1 MTNISLQSVDGIAVV
16 MIDRPE
22 RRNALALEDW
32 EDLGEVLGVAMND
45 HAARTIILTGTPG
58 HFCAGAD
65 IADMAENAY
74 EEAWRDRKQAAVRKC
89 NMWLA
94 RGPKPA
100 IAAIDGDAIG
110 GGCGLALACDFR
122 LASPSARF
130 GVTPAKLG
138 IAYSRFDTKLLVD
151 AVGPSEARAL
161 LYTANIIDAD
171 EAEAIGLIDRIVDDP
186 LAAAGEMAEAMGTLS
201 QHSILTA
208 KAHISAI
215 MDGAVD
221 DDEATIELFKDAYTR
236 DEFFDRLE
244 AFLNRRR

>member
-1 MTNISLQSVDGIAVV
+1 MTISIQTVDGIAVV
-16 MIDRPE
+16 MIDRPD
-22 RRNALALEDW
+22 RRNALALPDW
-32 EDLGEVLGVAMND
+32 EALGETLGRAMND
-45 HAARTIILTGTPG
+45 HAVRIIILTGTPG

-65 IADMAENAY
+65 IADMAENAHD
-74 EEAWRDRKQAAVRKC
+74 ADWRDRKQAAVRKC

-100 IAAIDGDAIG
+100 IAAINGDAIG

-122 LASPSARF
+122 IASPAARF

-161 LYTANIIDAD
+161 LYTAMIIDAE

-186 LAAAGEMAEAMGTLS
+186 LEAAGEMAEAMAELS
-201 QHSILTA
+201 QHSIGVA

-215 MDGAVD
+215 LDGAED
-221 DDEATIELFKDAYTR
+221 DDEASIELFKTAYTR
-236 DEFFDRLE
+236 PEFYDRLE
-244 AFLNRRR
+244 AFLNRKR

>member
-1 MTNISLQSVDGIAVV
+1 MTITIQSVDGIAVV

-22 RRNALALEDW
+22 RRNALTLEGW
-32 EDLGEVLGVAMND
+32 EDLSEALGEAMENR
-45 HAARTIILTGTPG
+45 AVRTVILTGTPG

-65 IADMAENAY
+65 ISDMAANAHDTH
-74 EEAWRDRKQAAVRKC
+74 WRDRKQAAVRKC

-151 AVGPSEARAL
+151 AVGPSEARGL
-161 LYTANIIDAD
+161 LYTANIIDAE

-186 LAAAGEMAEAMGTLS
+186 LEAAGEMAEAMAMLS
-201 QHSILTA
+201 QHSIATA
-208 KAHISAI
+208 KAHINAI
-215 MDGAVD
+215 LDGISD
-221 DDEATIELFKDAYTR
+221 DDEDSIELFKSAYTR
-236 DEFFDRLE
+236 PEFAERLA
-244 AFLNRRR
+244 AFLNRQR